1 MAATRALFLL
11 LLVSSAVLFL
21 FYAATGQARFKK
33 WGLTLL
39 QWTLLA
45 GFGFF
50 AVLIYQ
56 RFSV

>member
-1 MAATRALFLL
+1 MVFVRSLVFMLLVASAILFLL
-11 LLVSSAVLFL
+11 
-21 FYAATGQARFKK
+21 YALTGQARYKQ
-33 WGLTLL
+33 WGFVVL

-56 RFSV
+56 RLS